1 MKFKLRTFLL
11 PVVFALSIASAQTS
25 SVGVVTN
32 IDAAAAT
39 LTLKTDAGTEVL
51 VTMLPNV
58 GYRRVAPGESDLSK
72 AAAIALTDISR
83 GDRVLARGQK
93 KDQSVAASLIVVMSR
108 DDLAKKQE
116 AERADWKARGVAG
129 VVSAIGPDS
138 LTIPLRT
145 ASGGKP
151 LLIATLPNTV
161 IRVYA
166 PDSVKFADAK
176 PGKWSDIKVGD
187 QVRAR
192 GAKTPDGSKL
202 MAEEI
207 VTGTFKT
214 MAAVIT
220 AVDVAEGRIRVNNLD
235 SKKPMV
241 VRVTGD
247 SVLKRLQP
255 QVAQT
260 IAARVH
266 PAPAAGRGGT
276 PAEGTAP
283 DTQQLLE
290 SSPGISV
297 ADLKAGDAIVVSSTV
312 GAAADQITAITLYAG
327 VERILT
333 KPGTQEMALG
343 SWSIDFGN

>member
-1 MKFKLRTFLL
+1 LL
-11 PVVFALSIASAQTS
+11 PVLFALSIASAQTS

-32 IDAAAAT
+32 IDAANAT
-39 LTLKTDAGTEVL
+39 LTLKTDAGPEVL

-72 AAAIALTDISR
+72 AVAIALSDISR

-93 KDQSVAASLIVVMSR
+93 KDQSVAASLIVVISR

-116 AERADWKARGVAG
+116 AERADWKGRGVAG
-129 VVSAIGPDS
+129 VVSAITPDS

-145 ASGGKP
+145 ASGAKP
-151 LLIATLPNTV
+151 LTIAALPNAV

-166 PDSVKFADAK
+166 PDSVKFAEAK

-192 GAKTPDGSKL
+192 GARTPDGSKL
-202 MAEEI
+202 LAEEI

-214 MAAVIT
+214 MAAVVT
-220 AVDVAEGRIRVNNLD
+220 AVDAAEGRIRVNNID
-235 SKKPMV
+235 TKKPMV
-241 VRVTGD
+241 VRVTAD
-247 SVLKRLQP
+247 SVLRRLQP

-260 IAARVH
+260 IALRVH
-266 PAPAAGRGGT
+266 PELAAGRGT
-276 PAEGTAP
+276 PAGGAAP

-333 KPGTQEMALG
+333 KPGTQVMALG
-343 SWSIDFGN
+343 SWSVDFDQ